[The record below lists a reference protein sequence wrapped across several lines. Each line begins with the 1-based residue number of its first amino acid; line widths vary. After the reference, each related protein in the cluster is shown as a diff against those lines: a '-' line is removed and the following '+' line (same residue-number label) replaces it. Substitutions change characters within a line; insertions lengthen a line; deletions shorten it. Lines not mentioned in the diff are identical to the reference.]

1 MASDKRALWVE
12 FAPDT
17 LPSTEELRA
26 LFLGSY
32 PVFRDMDPVEYKCW
46 WVEQE
51 AGRWGALYVFRSVAE
66 LDEYLQSERWLKV
79 IPAKYGCTP
88 TWRVLEVGAIV
99 SKQVITQG
107 EDSWLG
113 D

>member
-1 MASDKRALWVE
+1 MATEKRALWVE

-17 LPSTEELRA
+17 LPSTDQMRA

-51 AGRWGALYVFRSVAE
+51 AGRWGALYVFRSAGE
-66 LDEYLQSERWLKV
+66 LDQYLSSERWTKV
-79 IPAKYGCTP
+79 IPEKYGCVP
-88 TWRVLEVGAIV
+88 TWRVMEVGAIV
-99 SKQVITQG
+99 SKAMISRG
-107 EDSWLG
+107 EESWLSG
-113 D
+113 